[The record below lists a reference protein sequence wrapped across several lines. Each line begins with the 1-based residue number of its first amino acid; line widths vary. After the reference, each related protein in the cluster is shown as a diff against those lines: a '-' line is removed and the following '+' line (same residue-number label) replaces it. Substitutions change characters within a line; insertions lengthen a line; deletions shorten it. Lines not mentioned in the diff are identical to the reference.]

1 MSTFSIEEN
10 MRFELLPFP
19 GPPLPLVRTHKACC
33 PLCEGRS
40 TSYDPRVRVVYCQF
54 CKTITIPIIQKHIRG
69 FLVRK
74 KLKKLQQ
81 KESIHRWFNSK
92 NVNGSDFSYQI
103 NSFL

>member
-1 MSTFSIEEN
+1 MSTFSIEQN
-10 MRFELLPFP
+10 MSFELIHLPSRLP
-19 GPPLPLVRTHKACC
+19 PLVRTHKAYCQFC
-33 PLCEGRS
+33 GGMS
-40 TSYDPRVRVVYCQF
+40 TSYDPRNRIVPCFF
-54 CKTITIPIIQKHIRG
+54 CSITIFQKHIRG